1 MLWLRMGPCES
12 MRVALPRRKC
22 NMKYTYESLLNSTL
36 DRRLS
41 GTAVNEITSCH
52 KCTIYIE
59 EICCKM
65 APSERQWFRRCL
77 AEIEQSDGHV
87 ILERFLRLYRMFP
100 KS

>member
-1 MLWLRMGPCES
+1 
-12 MRVALPRRKC
+12 
-22 NMKYTYESLLNSTL
+22 MKYTYESLLNSL

-41 GTAVNEITSCH
+41 GTAGNEITGCH
-52 KCTIYIE
+52 KCTTYIE

-65 APSERQWFRRCL
+65 AASESQWFRRCL

-100 KS
+100 RS